1 MAACWFVSPG
11 PRLAASDDDLVPV
24 KLRRGGRTLG
34 GSLSWDKPQ
43 PLASFS
49 REGPFNAMP
58 VPGDV
63 TVNRQVLAEPEAG
76 ISERTWA
83 ALADG
88 TPLVTGA
95 KRGKG
100 LVILFHV
107 TADTRWSDLPLS
119 GAFVDMLK
127 RVVALAGTGVN
138 AEQASA
144 ERVRETLVARPRAR
158 RLRRLH
164 RAASHDP
171 AGACQLQCA
180 CVRRLSARILRAS
193 GRTPRREHIDAAR
206 PDESA
211 RSLPAQRAARRLSP
225 ERAARSARA
234 DLRDRARACC

>member
-1 MAACWFVSPG
+1 MLILADVGNVAGAARERLTRWIDEGGVLVRFAG

-95 KRGKG
+95 QARQGPG
-100 LVILFHV
+100 RAVSCHRRYALV
-107 TADTRWSDLPLS
+107 
-119 GAFVDMLK
+119 G
-127 RVVALAGTGVN
+127 
-138 AEQASA
+138 SA
-144 ERVRETLVARPRAR
+144 AVRRVRRYAEARGRARRNRRQCRTRRAPSACAKRSRPRACST
-158 RLRRLH
+158 
-164 RAASHDP
+164 ASAP
-171 AGACQLQCA
+171 
-180 CVRRLSARILRAS
+180 S
-193 GRTPRREHIDAAR
+193 PRRRPRPGRCRPITVRVRPPIIR
-206 PDESA
+206 PDFTG
-211 RSLPAQRAARRLSP
+211 RRKDSSP
-225 ERAARSARA
+225 
-234 DLRDRARACC
+234 

>member
-1 MAACWFVSPG
+1 M
-11 PRLAASDDDLVPV
+11 PV

-63 TVNRQVLAEPEAG
+63 TVSRQVLAEPEAG

-100 LVILFHV
+100 LVVLFHV

-127 RVVALAGTGVN
+127 RVVALAGTSVN
-138 AEQASA
+138 AEQTNPD
-144 ERVRETLVARPRAR
+144 RVRETLAPARVLDGFGAFTSPQVD
-158 RLRRLH
+158 
-164 RAASHDP
+164 DP
-171 AGACQLQCA
+171 AGAGQLQCA

-193 GRTPRREHIDAAR
+193 GRIPRREHLDAAR
-206 PDESA
+206 SDESA
-211 RSLPAQRAARRLSP
+211 RFLC
-225 ERAARSARA
+225 RSMPSAKA
-234 DLRDRARACC
+234 TA